1 MKTVRALFFI
11 YILSY
16 AAAIGSTFINN
27 DLIVSYSV
35 SDRITEAAF
44 VSIPVFIALSLL
56 YAIIRMV
63 MITVRAVKNKKPSG
77 GEGLEN

>member
-27 DLIVSYSV
+27 DLIVSYSL

-44 VSIPVFIALSLL
+44 VSIPVFIVLSLL

-63 MITVRAVKNKKPSG
+63 IITVRAVKNKKPSG
-77 GEGLEN
+77 GEGLGN